1 MHSQKAQISLE
12 MIIVLAAL
20 VAIVLLLVTQLQKT
34 AEQGAKALD
43 KKAGSIFKQIDDI

>member
-1 MHSQKAQISLE
+1 MENERAQVSLE

-20 VAIVLLLVTQLQKT
+20 VAVVMLLVNQLHKT

-43 KKAGSIFKQIDDI
+43 RKSSDIFREIADI